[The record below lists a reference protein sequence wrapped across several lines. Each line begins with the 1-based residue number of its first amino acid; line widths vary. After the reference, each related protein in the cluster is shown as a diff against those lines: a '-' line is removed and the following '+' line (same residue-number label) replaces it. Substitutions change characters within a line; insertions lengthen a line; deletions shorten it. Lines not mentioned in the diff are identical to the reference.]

1 AQDARHAAHSGD
13 PAGDGS
19 AGCRGAVRQGSQTA
33 HRRLPGMRG
42 GPVPGPLRETPEL
55 ARIRQEPRCGCD
67 EGGRVL
73 RRNQEAALAVRDRL
87 GHATRSP
94 RDAGDAEARGLEERQ
109 TESFQPVVLA
119 GRSAELY
126 EQRREG
132 VMRGQLVRR
141 AGAREADPRLHAT
154 LPGPPFAA
162 RALRARAAEE
172 IDPLTAPPQTVPARV

>member
-1 AQDARHAAHSGD
+1 
-13 PAGDGS
+13 
-19 AGCRGAVRQGSQTA
+19 
-33 HRRLPGMRG
+33 M
-42 GPVPGPLRETPEL
+42 PGPLRETPEL

-141 AGAREADPRLHAT
+141 DGAREADPRLHAT
-154 LPGPPFAA
+154 LPGPHFEG
-162 RALRARAAEE
+162 RALRALADDE
-172 IDPLTAPPQTVPARV
+172 IDQLREPRQKLPERVDHDVVSLHRHQPRHRKEDGTFPEAVSRLQGMQPRG